1 MVEGKH
7 NKPEEIKHAK
17 KAISEASDYS
27 DIGTKERVPQF
38 GEMAWEITKSVHK
51 AFIDENKYVTN
62 YRVCFTKMFVIIIWL
77 IVLSIIA
84 ISFLAIFYND
94 NISLLPVLSSLSSL
108 VATVVTVLIVQF
120 RYIYNRK
127 DNKLLDIIRDVL
139 KLSSEHEKETK
150 TKSGK

>member
-1 MVEGKH
+1 
-7 NKPEEIKHAK
+7 
-17 KAISEASDYS
+17 
-27 DIGTKERVPQF
+27 
-38 GEMAWEITKSVHK
+38 
-51 AFIDENKYVTN
+51 
-62 YRVCFTKMFVIIIWL
+62 MFVIIIWL

-150 TKSGK
+150 QKAVSDVDNIELRIRGFFLLNLSLFLLFSHIILLKKVKL